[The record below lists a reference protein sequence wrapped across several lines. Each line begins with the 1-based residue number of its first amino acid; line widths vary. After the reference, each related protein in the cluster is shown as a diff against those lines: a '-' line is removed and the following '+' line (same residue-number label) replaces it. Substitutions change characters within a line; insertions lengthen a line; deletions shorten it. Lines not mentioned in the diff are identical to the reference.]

1 QQNTAGLPCS
11 LSALCLEAFPT
22 HFPQALLFTDGLEMA
37 AAGLKDQPEQELME
51 QERLMEETSLVA
63 TLTEPRPLSERA
75 SLALLAGN
83 DVLVFGKTVTIA
95 ELDEV
100 VANLV
105 ESYERNELFAQRV
118 NAAVGK
124 VLLLKLTKEN

>member
-1 QQNTAGLPCS
+1 
-11 LSALCLEAFPT
+11 
-22 HFPQALLFTDGLEMA
+22 
-37 AAGLKDQPEQELME
+37 
-51 QERLMEETSLVA
+51 
-63 TLTEPRPLSERA
+63 
-75 SLALLAGN
+75 
-83 DVLVFGKTVTIA
+83 LVFGKTVTIA